1 MRVVKNNGYY
11 ELKLKKDNEWKTIFI
26 GSEEQCFKEIQN
38 VKLGWLDQV
47 EIEFQNKVQGAIL
60 MELVKT
66 MLVEHRVKY
75 NQEVRKFKKKFEEL
89 KKANPELKNEEVYKS
104 SLWTRRV
111 REQGRAI
118 EILENI

>member
-1 MRVVKNNGYY
+1 M
-11 ELKLKKDNEWKTIFI
+11 
-26 GSEEQCFKEIQN
+26 
-38 VKLGWLDQV
+38 DQV
-47 EIEFQNKVQGAIL
+47 EIELQNKVQGAIL

-104 SLWTRRV
+104 SLWTCRV

-118 EILENI
+118 EILEKI

>member
-47 EIEFQNKVQGAIL
+47 EIELQNKVQGAIL

-104 SLWTRRV
+104 SLWTCRV